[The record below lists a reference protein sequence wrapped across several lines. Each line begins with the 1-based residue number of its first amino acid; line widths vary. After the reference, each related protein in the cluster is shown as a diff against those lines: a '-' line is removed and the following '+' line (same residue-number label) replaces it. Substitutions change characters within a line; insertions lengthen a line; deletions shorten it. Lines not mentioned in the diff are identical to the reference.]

1 MTAEEAKSKVVEIAT
16 CLGEGLAYDEDDF
29 PDDWD
34 DLAREFGE
42 MARHCMLNGCRIA
55 SYAGIAAKKAR
66 GGG

>member
-1 MTAEEAKSKVVEIAT
+1 MTIEEIQSKVVKIAT
-16 CLGEGLAYDEDDF
+16 KIGEGLAYDENQL

-34 DLAREFGE
+34 DLAREIGE
-42 MARHCMLNGCRIA
+42 EARHCMLNGCRLA